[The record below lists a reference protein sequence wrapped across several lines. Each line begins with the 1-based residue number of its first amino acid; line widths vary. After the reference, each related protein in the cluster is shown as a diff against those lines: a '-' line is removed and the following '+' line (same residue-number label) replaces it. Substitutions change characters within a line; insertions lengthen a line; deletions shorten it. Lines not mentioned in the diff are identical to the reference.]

1 MLGHWH
7 KLARYYTHE
16 MARRIG
22 YRADQWV
29 RVVQVDDWCEFLA
42 KLPTARLDALEI
54 SPGGVTHWRDFGFR
68 SYTSVDFPDFDI
80 TKDILPRTF
89 DVIIAEQVFEH
100 LRHPYAAGRNV
111 RCMLGED
118 GVFLIAT
125 PFLIRVHGSPF
136 DYTRWTPDG
145 LKGFLEDCGFYAEV
159 RAWGNIKAVSA
170 NLMHWKEYGWLRD
183 LHNEPNFPLVVWA
196 YARRKP

>member
-54 SPGGVTHWRDFGFR
+54 VAEAA
-68 SYTSVDFPDFDI
+68 
-80 TKDILPRTF
+80 PREAVVRF
-89 DVIIAEQVFEH
+89 ADV
-100 LRHPYAAGRNV
+100 R
-111 RCMLGED
+111 
-118 GVFLIAT
+118 
-125 PFLIRVHGSPF
+125 
-136 DYTRWTPDG
+136 
-145 LKGFLEDCGFYAEV
+145 
-159 RAWGNIKAVSA
+159 
-170 NLMHWKEYGWLRD
+170 
-183 LHNEPNFPLVVWA
+183 
-196 YARRKP
+196 